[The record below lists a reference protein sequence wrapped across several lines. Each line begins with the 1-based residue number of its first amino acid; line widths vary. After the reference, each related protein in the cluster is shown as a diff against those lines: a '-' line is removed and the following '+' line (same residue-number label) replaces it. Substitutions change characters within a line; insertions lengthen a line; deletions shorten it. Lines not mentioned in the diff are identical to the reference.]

1 MAATW
6 SRGLLRPLLWLNLMM
21 FAAVLGLAGWCLD
34 KYIDRGAHQ
43 RLTGNMST
51 VYLLVFTLIAG
62 AVGVCSVLAGLVHLR
77 AWRGDSLAAAISS
90 ALISW
95 AITSLACGVACKHIQ
110 LGNRGK
116 RLRSLEALVII
127 LTGTQLSYL
136 TLLHM
141 GLMSSRC
148 GVGYRSHCNAYGMMQ
163 QEMNRETEA
172 MRRADAV

>member
-90 ALISW
+90 ALVSW

-116 RLRSLEALVII
+116 RL
-127 LTGTQLSYL
+127 LSYL